1 MQFHFLLFPF
11 DSIQISMVT
20 AKLVENHTQFLC
32 QDLTTGQPSRLDL
45 SAEAAAECC
54 ADAAVSKM

>member
-1 MQFHFLLFPF
+1 LWLPSWLKTF
-11 DSIQISMVT
+11 
-20 AKLVENHTQFLC
+20 ENHTQFLC

-45 SAEAAAECC
+45 RAEAAECC